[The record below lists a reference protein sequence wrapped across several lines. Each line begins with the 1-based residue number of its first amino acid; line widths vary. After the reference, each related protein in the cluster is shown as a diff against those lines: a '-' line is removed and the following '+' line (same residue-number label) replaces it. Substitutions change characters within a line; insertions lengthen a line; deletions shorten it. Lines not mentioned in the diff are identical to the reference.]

1 MSTLTGLFLLAGLC
15 LMIGLCLVAGL
26 CLVTGGLAWAG
37 TAVLTET
44 RN

>member
-26 CLVTGGLAWAG
+26 CLVTGGLARAG